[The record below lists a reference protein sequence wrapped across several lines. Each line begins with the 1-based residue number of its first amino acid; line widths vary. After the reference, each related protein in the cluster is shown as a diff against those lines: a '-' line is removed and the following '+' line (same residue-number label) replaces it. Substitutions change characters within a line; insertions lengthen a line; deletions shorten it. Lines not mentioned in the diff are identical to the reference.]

1 MKAPDGWVE
10 HCQIYSTEFSERLG
24 YEEVKEMNRYLGEQ
38 LMEELDEFAPGTE
51 LMVAVK
57 VGKTRT
63 GFMRKMGDY
72 LGPASRK
79 VVTVYVRREEA

>member
-1 MKAPDGWVE
+1 MSEWVE

-51 LMVAVK
+51 LMVS
-57 VGKTRT
+57 VGIAKSKH
-63 GFMRKMGDY
+63 GFRLKMGEY
-72 LGPASRK
+72 YGPCSRK
-79 VVTVYVRREEA
+79 VVTVSVRKEA